1 MAKPAG
7 QCLRSCATNKGENKV
22 VWNFGFGRNM
32 CVWIKLKSDLI
43 LIRKATKTS
52 TKPAGP
58 DG

>member
-1 MAKPAG
+1 
-7 QCLRSCATNKGENKV
+7 
-22 VWNFGFGRNM
+22 M